1 MTPWDNHAPKRRKTA
16 ISNIEKLRF
25 TECVP
30 MNQRLKFNILRG
42 IHEREL
48 KQPAQDFRSWK
59 RDFHTEKHIQGKISD
74 LNVGNCA
81 CGRVADKKIIFHAD
95 AMWGK

>member
-1 MTPWDNHAPKRRKTA
+1 
-16 ISNIEKLRF
+16 
-25 TECVP
+25 

-81 CGRVADKKIIFHAD
+81 CGRVADKKKWYFMPTQCEANSKR
-95 AMWGK
+95 GN

>member
-1 MTPWDNHAPKRRKTA
+1 
-16 ISNIEKLRF
+16 
-25 TECVP
+25 
-30 MNQRLKFNILRG
+30 MNV
-42 IHEREL
+42 

-81 CGRVADKKIIFHAD
+81 CGRVADKKMILHAD
-95 AMWGK
+95 TMWGK